1 VVLLPFDR
9 ARLRAR
15 NAIDDAE
22 QLTEAARLSPS
33 QRIEQSLELS
43 QLVIDLARAAG
54 APEGQREVE
63 LAEKARLFVA
73 PLRASA
79 PK

>member
-1 VVLLPFDR
+1 MLLPFDR

-22 QLTEAARLSPS
+22 QLLEAARLSPS
-33 QRIEQSLELS
+33 QRTEQSLELS

-54 APEGQREVE
+54 APEALREIE

-73 PLRASA
+73 PLRALA
-79 PK
+79 PR